1 MITLDLSCIPVEAV
15 ILCVDYFSAKQKA
28 DINVAY
34 ECNSALIDIDDNF
47 KKDFFEDLND
57 FVKRVIVADKNRKIK
72 EIIIGRALYGILN

>member
-15 ILCVDYFSAKQKA
+15 ILCVAYFSAQQKA

-57 FVKRVIVADKNRKIK
+57 CVKRVIVADKNRKIK
-72 EIIIGRALYGILN
+72 EIIIGRALYGTLN